1 MNLRD
6 DHFPLPDS
14 VATRRYFAKFE
25 RIIGHLHDV
34 YALTPNATGEHAEAY
49 LDVIGTRLGQLSRSF
64 KALSFKYLVARHVS
78 DTIPMSMEIDRRDSG
93 FPVYKELLQMGNDLT
108 QAQKHLDGLPS
119 ERVLKREMVEHIL
132 RERTQP
138 RRLQFALSQR
148 IYYEALME
156 GQVFLPQNHPE
167 AVLLGEY
174 DEGVRGYLVH
184 WAVYDSQANL
194 PALYLMVV
202 VDSGKVPLV
211 KDERRWPSVQSHLVA
226 QSLNSLKLLTIASGF
241 DSDFE
246 DLHPK
251 RLLRI
256 HIGPMYSNTFTLQ
269 DGPLREV
276 LSEANGGPGMDW
288 ALAWTVEDLVSQ
300 RTETQTK
307 GVFGSVKREIYALD
321 HYAVN
326 DDHIGATTVD
336 RSLILPQRPYQVL
349 VNRDPQ
355 GLRNIRKFVVGDGG
369 HVSAHM

>member
-1 MNLRD
+1 MSLRD
-6 DHFPLPDS
+6 DHFSLPDT
-14 VATRRYFAKFE
+14 VATRRYFSKFE
-25 RIIGHLHDV
+25 RIIGHLQDV
-34 YALTPNATGEHAEAY
+34 YELTPDAGQKNPDAY
-49 LDVIGTRLGQLSRSF
+49 LKIIGSRLAQLSHSF
-64 KALSFKYLVARHVS
+64 KALSFKYLVARHIS
-78 DTIPMSMEIDRRDSG
+78 ETIPMAMEIDRRESG

-108 QAQKHLDGLPS
+108 QAEKHLDGLPS

-167 AVLLGEY
+167 AVLLGQNP
-174 DEGVRGYLVH
+174 DRTRNYLVH
-184 WAVYDSQANL
+184 WAVYDSQANV
-194 PALYLMVV
+194 PALYLMEVA
-202 VDSGKVPLV
+202 DSGKDPLHR
-211 KDERRWPSVQSHLVA
+211 DERRWPSAQSHLLA
-226 QSLNSLKLLTIASGF
+226 QSLNSLKLVTIARGF
-241 DSDFE
+241 DSDFV
-246 DLHPK
+246 DRHPK
-251 RLLRI
+251 RLVRI

-276 LSEANGGPGMDW
+276 LAEANGGPGMDW
-288 ALAWTVEDLVSQ
+288 ALAWTVENLVSQ
-300 RTETQTK
+300 RTEQQSS
-307 GVFGSVKREIYALD
+307 GVFGSVKREIYELD
-321 HYAVN
+321 HYAVQDN
-326 DDHIGATTVD
+326 DIGATTVN